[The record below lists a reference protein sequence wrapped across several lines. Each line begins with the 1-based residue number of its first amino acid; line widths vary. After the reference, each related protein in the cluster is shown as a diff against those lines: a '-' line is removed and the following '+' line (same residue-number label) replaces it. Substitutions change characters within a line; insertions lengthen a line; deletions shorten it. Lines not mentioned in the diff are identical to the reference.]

1 VPESRLLLSLNA
13 SAVIR
18 LDGKD
23 DILQD
28 AKHELDRKAYARYL
42 LLAQKA
48 RAIAINLA
56 IPTVNE
62 AISRSYGEY
71 RAFRDGDL

>member
-1 VPESRLLLSLNA
+1 M
-13 SAVIR
+13 IR